1 MYNVF
6 MTTVT
11 LAEARDH
18 LAELLAEA
26 ARGGEVVIEGE
37 DGSVFKLV
45 PSEPSPKKK
54 RRGLIGSAK
63 GQIWMS
69 DDFDEPLE
77 DFEEY
82 MR

>member
-1 MYNVF
+1 
-6 MTTVT
+6 MTVVT
-11 LAEARDH
+11 LAEAKDH
-18 LAELLAEA
+18 LPELLAED

-37 DGSVFKLV
+37 DGNVFELV
-45 PSEPSPKKK
+45 PSEKPKK
-54 RRGLIGSAK
+54 RGLVGSAK